1 MRRSTL
7 QGFCAGILLAATA
20 AGTGCKFTPRP
31 PGAATGSGGN
41 GGDGV
46 VGTGGWTVNLDAL
59 APLTDAPREYISSP
73 DVGEEAGPSADA
85 NCGNQPFEVVIPP
98 PNLLI
103 LLDRS
108 QSMTEDPTGEQ
119 RPAPLANQKWTLVTQ
134 AINQVVAATEANIK
148 WGLMYFGSDSAC
160 GVAAAPVVPPG
171 LMNAQMIAG
180 AITGTQP
187 QSYTPTTKGVLAA
200 GNYLSTFQDMGRKFI
215 LLATDGQPTC
225 GGNGNSTSPD
235 DPAAIQAVTTVA
247 GMQIPTY
254 VIGIATT
261 DSPTADATLNSM
273 AEAGGQPRAATP
285 KYYPVMNTADL
296 VTALDAIKT
305 IVMGMC
311 TYPLGTPGDNA
322 DISRT
327 IVTVD
332 GKSVPNADPNGWD
345 FDPGN
350 ASITFKGTMCAD
362 LMAGRATKVQ
372 VLYGCKT
379 IVI

>member
-1 MRRSTL
+1 MRRSVIHCL
-7 QGFCAGILLAATA
+7 CAGTVLAIAA

-31 PGAATGSGGN
+31 PGQTNGTGGNNGGEVPGSGG
-41 GGDGV
+41 
-46 VGTGGWTVNLDAL
+46 WTANLDAL
-59 APLTDAPREYISSP
+59 APLTDAPREYISAP
-73 DVGEEAGPSADA
+73 DVGEETGPSADA
-85 NCGNQPFEVVIPP
+85 NCGNQPFQVVIPP

-108 QSMTEDPTGEQ
+108 QSMTEDATGEL
-119 RPAPLANQKWTLVTQ
+119 RPAPLADQKWTLVTQ
-134 AINQVVAATEANIK
+134 AINQVVAATESNIK

-160 GVAAAPVVPPG
+160 GVAAMPVVPPS
-171 LMNAQMIAG
+171 LMNAQMIAS
-180 AITGTQP
+180 AIAGTQP

-200 GNYLSTFQDMGRKFI
+200 GNYLSTFPDMGRKFI

-296 VTALDAIKT
+296 VTALDDIKT

-311 TYPLGTPGDNA
+311 TYPLGTPDANA
-322 DISRT
+322 DLERT
-327 IVTVD
+327 VVTVD
-332 GKSVPNADPNGWD
+332 GKAVPRTDPNGWD